1 VHYILV
7 DDKLQFFSGFMVLV
21 IKLEIVIVEFINDA
35 NILGNMLALH
45 HIEKL
50 SFIVYASLS

>member
-1 VHYILV
+1 MPYIIV

-35 NILGNMLALH
+35 NILSNMLALH

-50 SFIVYASLS
+50 SLIVYASLS

>member
-1 VHYILV
+1 
-7 DDKLQFFSGFMVLV
+7 MVLV